1 MTEREFDQK
10 VEKSAANFERRVEA
24 TADHLDKTVNHAW
37 NHSRLFR
44 CASRGISLAAEVG
57 LLMVAGRLAD
67 RGNRTAAAWCA
78 GLSAVGLAGDVLTAI
93 CFRRKKK

>member
-10 VEKSAANFERRVEA
+10 IERATKNFERRIENA
-24 TADHLDKTVNHAW
+24 ADHLDKTVNRAW
-37 NHSRLFR
+37 DRSRLFR
-44 CASRGISLAAEVG
+44 CVSRGTSIAAEVG
-57 LLMVAGRLAD
+57 LLLVAGRLAD

>member
-10 VEKSAANFERRVEA
+10 IERAAENCERRVENA
-24 TADHLDKTVNHAW
+24 AKHLDKTVNRAW
-37 NHSRLFR
+37 DRCRLFR
-44 CASRGISLAAEVG
+44 CVSRGTSLAAEVG
-57 LLMVAGRLAD
+57 LLLVAGRLAD

>member
-10 VEKSAANFERRVEA
+10 VERAAANFERRVA
-24 TADHLDKTVNHAW
+24 TAADHLDKTVNRAW
-37 NHSRLFR
+37 DRSRFFR
-44 CASRGISLAAEVG
+44 CVSRGTSLAAEVG
-57 LLMVAGRLAD
+57 LLLLAGRMAE
-67 RGNRTAAAWCA
+67 RGNRTAAVWCA

>member
-10 VEKSAANFERRVEA
+10 VERAAANFERRVEA

-44 CASRGISLAAEVG
+44 CASRGTSLAAEVG
-57 LLMVAGRLAD
+57 LLLIAGHLAD

-78 GLSAVGLAGDVLTAI
+78 GLSVVGLAADMLIAI
-93 CFRRKKK
+93 CFRRTEK